1 LLLSVLVATNL
12 MTVAALAL
20 ALWRLA
26 IHRARRRQR
35 NVLGEWPIP
44 SVAPG
49 EIAPGLGTGPLGP
62 SASSEIVAI
71 ANYRVPGGT
80 SDLETWVLCNLAK
93 AARVIF
99 EFGTATGKTTY
110 LLARNAAEDA
120 EIVTLTLDEK
130 GAYRAEA
137 TDAVEAKRAALD
149 ESLDAFVYRGTP
161 VEHKIRQLFGDS
173 KAFDETPYLGRCD
186 LVFVD
191 GSHARSYVESD
202 SRKALAMLR
211 PGGIVLW
218 HDYAGP
224 RHAKGVYE
232 ALNALARELPLRHI
246 KGTMLVAYRKPEA
259 AERRDNCP
267 SPLVGEG
274 GARRE
279 ALGG

>member
-1 LLLSVLVATNL
+1 VLLVVLVVTNL
-12 MTVAALAL
+12 MTAAGLAL
-20 ALWRLA
+20 ALRRLA

-35 NVLGEWPIP
+35 NVFANWPIP

-49 EIAPGLGTGPLGP
+49 DIAPGLSAGPLGP
-62 SASSEIVAI
+62 AATSEIVAI

-93 AARVIF
+93 TARLVF

-110 LLARNAAEDA
+110 LLARNAPADA
-120 EIVTLTLDEK
+120 EIVTLTLDAK
-130 GAYRAEA
+130 DTYRAE
-137 TDAVEAKRAALD
+137 TRDAPDAKRAAFD

-173 KAFDETPYLGRCD
+173 KAFDETPYVGRCD
-186 LVFVD
+186 LVFID

-202 SRKALAMLR
+202 GRKALAMLR
-211 PGGIVLW
+211 PGGYALW

-224 RHAKGVYE
+224 RHATGVYE
-232 ALNALARELPLRHI
+232 ALNALAQELPLRHV
-246 KGTMLVAYRKPEA
+246 KGTMLVAYQKPK
-259 AERRDNCP
+259 DFP
-267 SPLVGEG
+267 SPLAGEG

-279 ALGG
+279 ASGG

>member
-1 LLLSVLVATNL
+1 LLLGVLVATNL
-12 MTVAALAL
+12 VTATGLAL
-20 ALWRLA
+20 ALRRLA

-35 NVLGEWPIP
+35 NILGAWPIP

-49 EIAPGLGTGPLGP
+49 DIAPRLSAGPLGP
-62 SASSEIVAI
+62 GLESEILAI

-93 AARVIF
+93 TARVIF

-110 LLARNAAEDA
+110 LLARNAPADA

-130 GAYRAEA
+130 DAYRAA
-137 TDAVEAKRAALD
+137 AGDTQAAKRAALD
-149 ESLDAFVYRGTP
+149 ESLAAFVYRGTA
-161 VEHKIRQLFGDS
+161 VERRIKQLFGDS
-173 KAFDETPYLGRCD
+173 KAFDETPYIGRCD

-211 PGGIVLW
+211 PGGTMLW

-224 RHAKGVYE
+224 RHAEGVYE

-246 KGTMLVAYRKPEA
+246 KGTMLVAYQSPA
-259 AERRDNCP
+259 VDQSP

-279 ALGG
+279 ASGG